1 MLSKIKTLGLVGING
16 YNVVVEADV
25 NNGIPRF
32 DIVGLPDTAIKESKE
47 RIRSAIKNSGLKFPM
62 LKLTINLAPADTKKE
77 GPIYDLPIAVALL
90 VCTGEIR
97 NEDISN
103 YTFVGEL
110 SLDGSTRKANG
121 ILPLL
126 ISARDLGHKKVFIP
140 AENANEASFIDGID
154 VYGVKSLREV
164 VAFLN
169 GEIMLTPILKRDF
182 YSQQILI
189 DDKNDFCY
197 VKGQRTAKRAME
209 VAAAGGHNMMM
220 IGPPGAGKTM
230 LARCLPSILPSMTF
244 EEALEVTKIHSIAGI
259 LDSHEGIVWHRPFR
273 SPHHTT
279 TAVTLTGGG
288 NRSKPGE
295 ISLAHNGVLFLDE
308 LPEYN
313 RKTLETLRQPLEDG
327 TITVARVNS
336 TIEYP
341 AEFMLVTSMNP
352 CPCGNY
358 GSKTRECRCTPTQ
371 IHKYLEK
378 LSGPLMDRIDI
389 HVEVDGVTYDE
400 LADKSNLEEKSADIR
415 KRVNSAR
422 ARQIER
428 FKGTKTTC
436 NAKMT
441 SQQVNEFCV
450 LNEECQELIKEAFQS
465 FNLSARA
472 HNRILKV
479 ARTIADLDD
488 SDDIELY
495 HLAEAI
501 GYRALDK
508 KYWV

>member
-1 MLSKIKTLGLVGING
+1 MLSKIKTLGLNGIEG

-25 NNGIPRF
+25 NNGLPKF

-47 RIRSAIKNSGLKFPM
+47 RIRSAIKNSCLKFPM
-62 LKLTINLAPADTKKE
+62 LKLTINLAPANTKKE

-90 VCTGEIR
+90 VCTNEIK
-97 NEDISN
+97 NEHIND
-103 YTFVGEL
+103 YTFIGEL

-121 ILPLL
+121 VLPLL
-126 ISARDLGHKKVFIP
+126 ISARALGHTKVFIP
-140 AENANEASFIDGID
+140 VENANEASFIDGID
-154 VYGVKSLREV
+154 VFAIKDLNELVN
-164 VAFLN
+164 FLN
-169 GEIMLTPILKRDF
+169 GKISLSPIEKRDF
-182 YSQQILI
+182 YTQQIKI
-189 DDKNDFCY
+189 DEKNDFCY
-197 VKGQRTAKRAME
+197 VKGQTAAKRAME
-209 VAAAGGHNMMM
+209 VAAAGGHNIMM

-230 LARCLPSILPSMTF
+230 IARCLPSILPSMTF

-259 LDSHEGIVWHRPFR
+259 LDAQEGIVWHRPFR

-288 NRSKPGE
+288 ARSKPGE

-327 TITVARVNS
+327 KITVARVNS
-336 TIEYP
+336 TVEYP

-358 GSKTRECRCTPTQ
+358 GSKTRQCRCTPTQ
-371 IHKYLEK
+371 IHNYLDK

-389 HVEVDGVTYDE
+389 HVEVDGVSYDE
-400 LADKSNLEEKSADIR
+400 LSARTGNEEKSATIR
-415 KRVNSAR
+415 ERVNKAR

-428 FKGTKTTC
+428 FRGTRTTC
-436 NAKMT
+436 NAKMDT
-441 SQQVNEFCV
+441 KQVNQFCA
-450 LNEECQELIKEAFQS
+450 LDEECAALLKEAFEA

-488 SDDIELY
+488 SDTIELQ

-508 KYWV
+508 KYWI